1 MKITLKQLLKAL
13 SRDSLSFMADSNHSN
28 GSIAVDQI
36 PKVVSRI
43 NSVLRRLNVKF
54 TLSEKTVR
62 LYISDDRR
70 YYPLE
75 QPLLWTT
82 DNVDYEF
89 LTDVERILAVQQDDG
104 RMIPLN
110 DLAVSKTIRLRDNG
124 RSLFLTQAVPAG
136 WVNVIY
142 KAKTPQFVED
152 VEDLNQTI
160 EFPEAL
166 LNALYSAVAA
176 ISYEGIGGAENIQ
189 LAANKWTQYE
199 KECLEA
205 VVNSAVEIEEYEEAN
220 LHQIRGYR

>member
-13 SRDSLSFMADSNHSN
+13 SRDSLSFMADANNSN
-28 GSIAVDQI
+28 GSITVDQI

-54 TLSEKTVR
+54 TLSERTVR
-62 LYISDDRR
+62 LFVNADRR

-75 QPLLWTT
+75 EPLLWAGGA
-82 DNVDYEF
+82 DYEF

-110 DLAVSKTIRLRDNG
+110 DLAVSKNIRLRDNG
-124 RSLFLTQAVPAG
+124 RSLYLTQAVPAG
-136 WVNVIY
+136 WLNIIY
-142 KAKTPQFVED
+142 KAKTPQFNEES
-152 VEDLNQTI
+152 EDLNQTI

-166 LNALYSAVAA
+166 LNALYAGVAA
-176 ISYEGIGGAENIQ
+176 ISYEGIGGAENVQ

-199 KECLEA
+199 KESMEA
-205 VVNSAVEIEEYEEAN
+205 VVNSAVEVEEYEDAN
-220 LHQIRGYR
+220 LHVIRGYR